1 MSRGVF
7 ISFPVRHRKGLVLQQ
22 AGASRPRWASLT
34 MAAPYALTG
43 WRCARRLV
51 SPADGYQKAFRP
63 ALRRA
68 LLAWRCASVL
78 LADPH
83 ASMEAIVPRVRC
95 HAACHAVCSRHPVSK
110 TKATPYSCPHVQ
122 RLHLCQS

>member
-1 MSRGVF
+1 
-7 ISFPVRHRKGLVLQQ
+7 
-22 AGASRPRWASLT
+22 
-34 MAAPYALTG
+34 MAAPCALIG
-43 WRCARRLV
+43 GRRACRLV

-83 ASMEAIVPRVRC
+83 ASMEAVVPRVRR
-95 HAACHAVCSRHPVSK
+95 HAVK
-110 TKATPYSCPHVQ
+110 EMSCQ
-122 RLHLCQS
+122 RSAGDASLMSACAKGAFLLFWSAPAQKLW

>member
-1 MSRGVF
+1 MVLAAHACHRPCELDQVEHFGGSTSPGVSILLPGRQWRWLAF
-7 ISFPVRHRKGLVLQQ
+7 AASGGIQ
-22 AGASRPRWASLT
+22 AALGVIDHGRPCV
-34 MAAPYALTG
+34 MTG
-43 WRCARRLV
+43 GRCARRLV

-83 ASMEAIVPRVRC
+83 ASMEAIMPRVRC
-95 HAACHAVCSRHPVSK
+95 HAG
-110 TKATPYSCPHVQ
+110 
-122 RLHLCQS
+122 